1 MAAFSHKS
9 LGFAPNSRNTK
20 YYKSQKLVDPFK
32 VEFHELNYALL
43 PSFSHV
49 YEPIMF
55 RVDRFH
61 QCKRLAKN
69 KGVRDMFKG
78 LELCPSVRKYFQRGI
93 TKEEIRGYVQGV
105 CLGGISRW
113 CVQSMS
119 KGYIQGGIS

>member
-1 MAAFSHKS
+1 MTP
-9 LGFAPNSRNTK
+9 L
-20 YYKSQKLVDPFK
+20 
-32 VEFHELNYALL
+32 
-43 PSFSHV
+43 
-49 YEPIMF
+49 MF

-113 CVQSMS
+113 CVQGLCPRDIS
-119 KGYIQGGIS
+119 KGVFHRSIS